1 MKIVMFLIL
10 PLIGVL
16 AVCGLYGYF
25 SGFKY
30 SVYSSKDP
38 ELSITMDYLS
48 GWLYAED
55 RGAGDSFAQVV
66 FYQPGKKKQYPG
78 PLVALTVEKSSK
90 VKFQPSTLNAM
101 ADDLLQKVF
110 KFQDSRVISKSKTR
124 QFGLESYDIELTYKA
139 LDKLSNIDAKLVP
152 VRERM
157 VIFER
162 NSKFYLLRY
171 KNNEQEFAK
180 FNKAFS
186 HMVKTLRFKD

>member
-1 MKIVMFLIL
+1 
-10 PLIGVL
+10 
-16 AVCGLYGYF
+16 
-25 SGFKY
+25 
-30 SVYSSKDP
+30 
-38 ELSITMDYLS
+38 
-48 GWLYAED
+48 
-55 RGAGDSFAQVV
+55 
-66 FYQPGKKKQYPG
+66 
-78 PLVALTVEKSSK
+78 
-90 VKFQPSTLNAM
+90 
-101 ADDLLQKVF
+101 LQKVF